1 MVGNRLQDAVYFL
14 LGHKIAVEEIV
25 AIKATDS
32 REKHHF
38 FITWGR
44 AFDRVDPKPL
54 LSAVRP
60 ALSRLGLSTIR
71 RLEVCSTLQ
80 EASDQ
85 PYFFEALLAFA
96 QKRVLSAK
104 ARRNRIAA
112 GKDVYYLG
120 TPVT

>member
-1 MVGNRLQDAVYFL
+1 LED
-14 LGHKIAVEEIV
+14 IV

-32 REKHHF
+32 RGKQHF

-44 AFDRVDPKPL
+44 AFDRTDPKPL

-60 ALSRLGLSTIR
+60 ALPRFGLSTIR

-80 EASDQ
+80 EASGQ

-96 QKRVLSAK
+96 QKRISAAQ
-104 ARRNRIAA
+104 ARRKQIVA
-112 GKDVYYLG
+112 GEDIYYLG
-120 TPVT
+120 KPVT

>member
-1 MVGNRLQDAVYFL
+1 
-14 LGHKIAVEEIV
+14 VEDIV

-32 REKHHF
+32 RGKRHF
-38 FITWGR
+38 FVTWGP
-44 AFDRVDPKPL
+44 AFDPVDPTPL

-60 ALSRLGLSTIR
+60 TLARFGVSAIR

-80 EASDQ
+80 EPSDQ
-85 PYFFEALLAFA
+85 PYFFEALVAFA
-96 QKRVLSAK
+96 QKPAPTGK
-104 ARRNRIAA
+104 ARRAWSVARRKQIAA